1 VQVPAGAAAT
11 LDALKK
17 AGFPVF
23 VYGNFITVAVNFTIL
38 AFVIFLMIKQVNRLK
53 REFPPAAPAAAPA
66 AAPVTQEDVVLLRE
80 VRNNLKRRHQ
90 ILQHLAQCW

>member
-53 REFPPAAPAAAPA
+53 REFPPAAPAAAP
-66 AAPVTQEDVVLLRE
+66 VTQEDVVLLRE